1 MTSAA
6 VALREERPVGREALR
21 DDHPKLEVAEAAA
34 SGASTRFAL
43 GAILL
48 AEAGWLAVVGYFAV
62 VLVR

>member
-1 MTSAA
+1 LTSAA

-21 DDHPKLEVAEAAA
+21 DDYPKLEVVETPANAAA
-34 SGASTRFAL
+34 ARFAL

-62 VLVR
+62 ALVR